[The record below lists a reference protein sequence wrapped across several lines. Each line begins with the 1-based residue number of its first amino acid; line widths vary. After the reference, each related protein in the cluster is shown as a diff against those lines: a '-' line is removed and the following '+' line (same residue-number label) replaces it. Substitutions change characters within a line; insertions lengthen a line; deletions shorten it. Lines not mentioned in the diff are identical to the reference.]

1 LKEVRIHGR
10 GGQGAVTLAEL
21 IAYTVI
27 KEGRYAQSFPS
38 FGPERRGAPVLAFLR
53 VNNKPIK
60 IRAEV
65 TEPDVV
71 VVLDP
76 GLMRVIDVTDGIKEE
91 GVVVINTNKSLDM
104 IRSEFKIKDRL
115 VTVDASKI
123 ARDVLGRPITNTTM
137 VGALLRAVE
146 LADLEDV
153 GEEIRKHFGEKLGE
167 KNVMAMKRAF
177 EEAKIGG

>member
-1 LKEVRIHGR
+1 MNEVRIHGR

-21 IAYTVI
+21 IARAVI
-27 KEGRYAQSFPS
+27 KEGKYAQSFPS

-53 VNNKPIK
+53 VDDKPIK

-71 VVLDP
+71 VVLDS
-76 GLMRVIDVTDGIKEE
+76 GLMRVVDVMDGIKKR
-91 GVVVINTNKSLDM
+91 GVVVINTKKSPDM

-123 ARDVLGRPITNTTM
+123 ARDVFGRPITNTTM
-137 VGALLRAVE
+137 VGALLKAIN

-153 GEEIRKHFGEKLGE
+153 GEEIRKHFGEKVGE